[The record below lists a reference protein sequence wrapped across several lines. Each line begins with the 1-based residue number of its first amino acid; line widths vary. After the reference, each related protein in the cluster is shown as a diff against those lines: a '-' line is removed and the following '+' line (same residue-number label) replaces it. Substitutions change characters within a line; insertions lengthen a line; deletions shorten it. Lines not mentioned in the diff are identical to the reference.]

1 MSTPTPTP
9 PPAPRRARF
18 YRRRRFWVGS
28 GLTVLGLVLLAL
40 IAVYWLL
47 QTVAGRDVLLAQV
60 TARLPVGATFT
71 YGKVEGPVVGPLT
84 LRDVDFRYQDIHF
97 TAERVYLEP
106 DLRPLL
112 GRKLQLDAVQVS
124 NASLNLGKSEE
135 PFTLPSW
142 PESLPQINVPL
153 AIQADKIAVENLRI
167 TQLQQPMIVLHKV
180 QGGLEVAT
188 GELRTRNLVVDTDMG
203 DFRLHGDYVPN
214 DDYRADLTATAV
226 LPAARGRTPASLGLV
241 ARGDLDKMEVAIAGR
256 APAPL
261 QASLVFT
268 GRDDPTWAFKAVT
281 DALDTSLLMPATNGQ
296 YAAPATPIALNLQAS
311 GKGGNADL
319 QGSVKQGELSATLQP
334 SHISLLDQVITVE
347 PLVIDAFEGRAQ
359 LRGTADFRDTQNP
372 SFRFAVNAS
381 GLRFTPMPDPA
392 TPDAPVVPVVPVE
405 LVDARLGVAGNL
417 KAWAAIGR
425 ATLERDGQQAALVF
439 DSRGNDQRAQLKQ
452 VQAKTPGGALD
463 LTGEV
468 GWTPELQWDVTAQ
481 LAKFDP
487 GYFAPGW
494 NGNLSGKVASKG
506 RQLPAPAGGVS
517 PGFEATADIPSLT
530 GQLRQRAL
538 SANGKFALRGEQGEG
553 QLQLSLGNSRITA
566 KGKVGDQL
574 DIAAQLQPLQLDD
587 VLPGAT
593 GTMRGQLQVSGKRD
607 APDITADIVGNGLR
621 WNDYS
626 AQSISLRGR
635 LPWRGS
641 DGQLALQGTAIEAG
655 VVLDSVRVQAR
666 GAVEALRLD
675 ADIANGMA
683 NVALQG
689 DVRRNGERWQGQV
702 ATLRIAPAK
711 GDAWALHQPAQFS
724 TDGAAFTLS
733 DTCLG
738 AATGGALCASAN
750 WPREGMVVHGDALP
764 LSLVQPWLPKQQGRQ
779 IYLRGELALDGSF
792 KPRGNAWEGSF
803 RIASPEGG
811 IRLGETRYAAVA
823 GNPNRGELL
832 RYDQFSVQADFTPQ
846 QIQAKLGIGFQGA
859 GFVDAKF
866 NTGWDAYAPLN
877 GELYLNMSR
886 LYWLEL
892 VVADVV
898 QPKGLVEGHVSLRG
912 TRDKPLLGGDATLSN
927 FTAEYPS
934 MGLTLSEGKGR
945 FDALPDGSAKITAS
959 AKSGQGTLNIDG
971 GLSWFGTSTPL
982 LLNIRGENV
991 LAYNTSELRIIANPD
1006 MQFGITDNTM
1016 QLRGKVTV
1024 PEADIDLERLDRGT
1038 SVSEDVV
1045 VLDPV
1050 DPEEAPASPLDMDL
1064 AIVLGDKVNM
1074 SGFGLKGGL
1083 SGQMQIRARPG
1094 REMTANGGLD
1104 VRGRYKAYGQD
1115 LTISRGQLTWNNNI
1129 VSDPRVSLRA
1139 ERKVGDVTAGIDV
1152 SGRAESPRADVWSE
1166 PAMSQSEAL
1175 SYLVLGRGLSTA
1187 SSDETQQVSAA
1198 SAALSAGSSL
1208 IASQIGA
1215 KLGLDEAGV
1224 SESSTVGSVVGFG
1237 KYLSPKL
1244 YVGYGVSM
1252 VGSGSVLTLKYLL
1265 SRGFDIE
1272 AESSTVE
1279 TKGSV
1284 NWRREK

>member
-1 MSTPTPTP
+1 MSAPSPT
-9 PPAPRRARF
+9 PPAPRPRF

-40 IAVYWLL
+40 IAIYWLL

-71 YGKVEGPVVGPLT
+71 YGKVEGPVAGPLT
-84 LRDVDFRYQDIHF
+84 LRDVDFHYQDIHF

-124 NASLNLGKSEE
+124 NATLNLGKSEE

-153 AIQADKIAVENLRI
+153 AIQADKIDVQNLRI

-180 QGGLEVAT
+180 QGGLDVAT
-188 GELRTRNLVVDTDMG
+188 GELRTRDLVIDTDMG
-203 DFRLHGDYVPN
+203 DFRLHGDYLPN

-281 DALDTSLLMPATNGQ
+281 EALDTSLLIPAAEGQ
-296 YAAPATPIALNLQAS
+296 ANPPATPIALNLQAS

-319 QGSVKQGELSATLQP
+319 HGSLKQGELSATLQP
-334 SHISLLDQVITVE
+334 SHIALADQVLTVE
-347 PLVIDAFEGRAQ
+347 PLVIDTFEGRTQ

-381 GLRFTPMPDPA
+381 GLRFTPAADPA
-392 TPDAPVVPVVPVE
+392 TPDAPLVPVE
-405 LVDARLGVAGNL
+405 LQDARLGVAGTL

-425 ATLERDGQQAALVF
+425 ATVERDGQQAELVF
-439 DSRGNDQRAQLKQ
+439 DSRGNDQGAQLKQ
-452 VQAKTPGGALD
+452 VQAKTPGGSLD

-468 GWTPELQWDVTAQ
+468 AWAPALQWDVSAQ

-494 NGNLSGKVASKG
+494 NGNLSGKIASKG
-506 RQLPAPAGGVS
+506 RQLLAPAGGVS
-517 PGFEATADIPSLT
+517 PGFEATAEIPSLT

-538 SANGKFALRGEQGEG
+538 SGNGKFALRGQQGEG
-553 QLQLSLGNSRITA
+553 ELQLALGNSRINA

-593 GTMRGQLQVSGKRD
+593 GVVRGQLQVSGKRD
-607 APDITADIVGNGLR
+607 APDITADIAGNGLR
-621 WNDYS
+621 WDTYS
-626 AQSISLRGR
+626 AQNISLRGR

-675 ADIANGMA
+675 ADIANSMA
-683 NVALQG
+683 SVALQG

-711 GDAWALHQPAQFS
+711 GDAWSLRQPAQFS

-764 LSLVQPWLPKQQGRQ
+764 LSLVQPWLPKQEGRQ
-779 IYLRGELALDGSF
+779 IYLRGELSLDGSF
-792 KPRGNAWEGSF
+792 KPRGNAWEGSL

-832 RYDQFSVQADFTPQ
+832 RYDQFSVQADFTQQ
-846 QIQAKLGIGFQGA
+846 QIQGKLGIGFQGA

-866 NTGWDAYAPLN
+866 HTGWDAYAPLN

-892 VVADVV
+892 VIADVV
-898 QPKGLVEGHVSLRG
+898 RPKGLVEGHVSLRG
-912 TRDKPLLGGDATLSN
+912 TRDKPLLGGDATLSD

-959 AKSGQGTLNIDG
+959 AKSGPGTLTVDG

-982 LLNIRGENV
+982 LLNIRGDNV

-1050 DPEEAPASPLDMDL
+1050 DPEQTPASPLDMDL

-1115 LTISRGQLTWNNNI
+1115 LTITRGQLTWNNNI

-1139 ERKVGDVTAGIDV
+1139 ERKIGDVTAGIDV

-1224 SESSTVGSVVGFG
+1224 SQSSTLGSVVGFG

-1252 VGSGSVLTLKYLL
+1252 VGGGSVLTLKYLL

-1272 AESSTVE
+1272 AESSTIE

>member
-1 MSTPTPTP
+1 MSAPSPT
-9 PPAPRRARF
+9 PPAPRPRF

-47 QTVAGRDVLLAQV
+47 QTVAGREVLLAQV
-60 TARLPVGATFT
+60 VARLPVGATFT
-71 YGKVEGPVVGPLT
+71 YGTVEGPVAGPLT
-84 LRDVDFRYQDIHF
+84 LRDVDFHYQDIHF

-124 NASLNLGKSEE
+124 NATLNLGKSEE

-153 AIQADKIAVENLRI
+153 AIQADRIDVQNLRI

-188 GELRTRNLVVDTDMG
+188 GELRTRDLVIDTDMG
-203 DFRLHGDYVPN
+203 DFRLHGDYLPN

-281 DALDTSLLMPATNGQ
+281 EALDTSLLIPAAEGQ
-296 YAAPATPIALNLQAS
+296 ANPPATPIALNLQAS

-319 QGSVKQGELSATLQP
+319 HGSLKQGELSATLQP
-334 SHISLLDQVITVE
+334 SHVRLAEQVLTVE
-347 PLVIDAFEGRAQ
+347 PLVIDTFEGRTQ

-381 GLRFTPMPDPA
+381 GLRFIPAADPA
-392 TPDAPVVPVVPVE
+392 TPDAPLVPVE
-405 LVDARLGVAGNL
+405 LQDARLGVAGTL

-425 ATLERDGQQAALVF
+425 ASLERDGQQAELVF

-463 LTGEV
+463 LSGEV
-468 GWTPELQWDVTAQ
+468 AWAPELQWDVSAQ

-494 NGNLSGKVASKG
+494 NGNLSGKIASKG

-517 PGFEATADIPSLT
+517 PGFEATAEIPSLT

-538 SANGKFALRGEQGEG
+538 SGNGKFALRGEQGEG
-553 QLQLSLGNSRITA
+553 ELQLALGNSRINA

-593 GTMRGQLQVSGKRD
+593 GIVRGQLQVSGKRD
-607 APDITADIVGNGLR
+607 APDITADIAGNGLR
-621 WNDYS
+621 WDTYS

-675 ADIANGMA
+675 ADIANSMA
-683 NVALQG
+683 SVALQG

-711 GDAWALHQPAQFS
+711 GDAWALRKPAQFS

-750 WPREGMVVHGDALP
+750 
-764 LSLVQPWLPKQQGRQ
+764 
-779 IYLRGELALDGSF
+779 
-792 KPRGNAWEGSF
+792 
-803 RIASPEGG
+803 
-811 IRLGETRYAAVA
+811 
-823 GNPNRGELL
+823 
-832 RYDQFSVQADFTPQ
+832 
-846 QIQAKLGIGFQGA
+846 
-859 GFVDAKF
+859 
-866 NTGWDAYAPLN
+866 
-877 GELYLNMSR
+877 
-886 LYWLEL
+886 
-892 VVADVV
+892 
-898 QPKGLVEGHVSLRG
+898 
-912 TRDKPLLGGDATLSN
+912 
-927 FTAEYPS
+927 
-934 MGLTLSEGKGR
+934 
-945 FDALPDGSAKITAS
+945 
-959 AKSGQGTLNIDG
+959 
-971 GLSWFGTSTPL
+971 
-982 LLNIRGENV
+982 
-991 LAYNTSELRIIANPD
+991 
-1006 MQFGITDNTM
+1006 
-1016 QLRGKVTV
+1016 
-1024 PEADIDLERLDRGT
+1024 
-1038 SVSEDVV
+1038 
-1045 VLDPV
+1045 
-1050 DPEEAPASPLDMDL
+1050 
-1064 AIVLGDKVNM
+1064 
-1074 SGFGLKGGL
+1074 
-1083 SGQMQIRARPG
+1083 
-1094 REMTANGGLD
+1094 
-1104 VRGRYKAYGQD
+1104 
-1115 LTISRGQLTWNNNI
+1115 
-1129 VSDPRVSLRA
+1129 
-1139 ERKVGDVTAGIDV
+1139 
-1152 SGRAESPRADVWSE
+1152 
-1166 PAMSQSEAL
+1166 
-1175 SYLVLGRGLSTA
+1175 
-1187 SSDETQQVSAA
+1187 
-1198 SAALSAGSSL
+1198 
-1208 IASQIGA
+1208 
-1215 KLGLDEAGV
+1215 
-1224 SESSTVGSVVGFG
+1224 
-1237 KYLSPKL
+1237 
-1244 YVGYGVSM
+1244 
-1252 VGSGSVLTLKYLL
+1252 
-1265 SRGFDIE
+1265 
-1272 AESSTVE
+1272 
-1279 TKGSV
+1279 
-1284 NWRREK
+1284 